1 MNVDMLFI
9 LYQKVIKV
17 TTNKIIYTIIFLILI
32 NNNYNYLC
40 FPKQIILASTNP

>member
-17 TTNKIIYTIIFLILI
+17 TINKIIYTIII
-32 NNNYNYLC
+32 NLN
-40 FPKQIILASTNP
+40 K